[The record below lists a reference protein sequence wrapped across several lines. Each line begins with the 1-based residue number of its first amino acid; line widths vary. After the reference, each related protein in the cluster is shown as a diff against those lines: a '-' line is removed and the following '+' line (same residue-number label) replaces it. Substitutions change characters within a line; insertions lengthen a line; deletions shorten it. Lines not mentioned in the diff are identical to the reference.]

1 MKKAIQFFKSNTFK
15 YLVVILVFL
24 VAMFTSREHN
34 LQMRIQNAI
43 TIRELKEEIEFYKAK
58 TEQNMQRLQE
68 LQSDKD
74 DLEKFAR
81 ERYRMHAPNED
92 VYVVDYE

>member
-1 MKKAIQFFKSNTFK
+1 MFQFLRSGKIK
-15 YLVVILVFL
+15 YLIVILIFV

-34 LQMRIQNAI
+34 IQMRIQNAI
-43 TIRELKEEIEFYKAK
+43 TIRELKQEIEYYKAK
-58 TEQNMQRLQE
+58 TRQNQRRLQE
-68 LQSDKD
+68 LQSDKE

-92 VYVVDYE
+92 VYVIDYE

>member
-1 MKKAIQFFKSNTFK
+1 M
-15 YLVVILVFL
+15 ILVFL

-43 TIRELKEEIEFYKAK
+43 TIRELEEEIEFYKAK